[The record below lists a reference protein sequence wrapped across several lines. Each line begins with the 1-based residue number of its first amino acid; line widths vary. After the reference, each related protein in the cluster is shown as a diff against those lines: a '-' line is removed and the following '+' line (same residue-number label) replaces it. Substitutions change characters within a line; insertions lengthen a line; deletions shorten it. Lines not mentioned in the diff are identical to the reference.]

1 MMRRTLT
8 QTWLAMAVLALVGCS
23 QSETRTDTRA
33 AETANPP
40 STTTAS
46 DVRVVSMDFGTEIG
60 ADKRV
65 TNPSSTFRPN
75 DTVYFVVA
83 TEGDAPGASITAR
96 WLDPNG
102 AVVDER
108 TEVLQAAGPVV
119 TEFHVARPSG
129 LPAGKYTVEV
139 MVNGEVKERKDFT
152 IGG

>member
-1 MMRRTLT
+1 MRRMLT
-8 QTWLAMAVLALVGCS
+8 QTWLAMAVLAFVGCS

-33 AETANPP
+33 AETNPP
-40 STTTAS
+40 ASTPAS

-60 ADKRV
+60 ADKKV
-65 TNPSSTFRPN
+65 MTPSTTFKPN
-75 DTVYFVVA
+75 DTVYFVVS

-129 LPAGKYTVEV
+129 LPAGKYTVELL
-139 MVNGEVKERKDFT
+139 VNGEVKERKDFT
-152 IGG
+152 IG